1 MKQLMEMHQMSELAV
16 KDNCVSLWPAE
27 PILDTY
33 FGLVHRLREAPLR
46 IDAMK
51 CSACL
56 EGARLAF
63 VNTMVHWTKINP
75 MDMDTGPPPK
85 GKEHRRPEQYF
96 AQVMNGER
104 AIEGQCSKDV
114 MLE

>member
-1 MKQLMEMHQMSELAV
+1 MKQLVEMHRMSELAV
-16 KDNCVSLWPAE
+16 KDLCVNLWPAE
-27 PILDTY
+27 PIPDPY
-33 FGLVHRLREAPLR
+33 FGLVQKLREAPLR

-51 CSACL
+51 RSACL

-63 VNTMVHWTKINP
+63 AKTMVHWPKINA
-75 MDMDTGPPPK
+75 MDVATGPPPK

-96 AQVMNGER
+96 AQVMNGTR
-104 AIEGQCSKDV
+104 AIEGQCLKDV